1 MKKQIERSALV
12 WYSAQEMFELVNDVR
27 SYPEFLPWCA
37 SAEIHEESAE
47 HLMASLEVAKSG
59 VRQSFTTRNW
69 LEHPRRIG
77 IELVDGPFTRLR
89 GEWVFQPLD
98 ERACK
103 VMLSLEFALQGRVAR
118 LAFGN
123 VFSQAAN
130 NMVDAFCQR
139 AEHVYSEK
147 EVGGR

>member
-37 SAEIHEESAE
+37 HAEIHEQSAE
-47 HLMASLEVAKSG
+47 HLTASLEVARGG
-59 VRQSFTTRNW
+59 VRQTFTTRN
-69 LEHPRRIG
+69 LLDYPHRIG
-77 IELVDGPFTRLR
+77 IELVDGPFTRLG

-98 ERACK
+98 DRACK
-103 VMLSLEFALQGRVAR
+103 VMLSLDFALQGRVAR

-130 NMVDAFCQR
+130 SMVDAFCRRAGEVYAQR
-139 AEHVYSEK
+139 ELGS
-147 EVGGR
+147 R

>member
-12 WYSAQEMFELVNDVR
+12 WHSAQEMFDLVNDVG

-37 SAEIHEESAE
+37 SAQIHDQSAE
-47 HLMASLEVAKSG
+47 QLTASLEVAKGG

-77 IELVDGPFTRLR
+77 IELVDGPFTRLG
-89 GEWVFQPLD
+89 GEWIFQPLD

-130 NMVDAFCQR
+130 SMVDAFCRR
-139 AEHVYSEK
+139 AEQVYAQQET
-147 EVGGR
+147 GDR